1 MTEMMTLLLVLSTI
15 IWFVIDRVKSAWSG
29 LKYGKYITIAAAAIL
44 GALVVFTYGIDILV
58 ALAVT
63 GQVTVIG
70 EILSTLI
77 IMSGSSALSELL
89 ELVKVKAKAKD

>member
-15 IWFVIDRVKSAWSG
+15 IWFIIDRIKPLWAG
-29 LKYGKYITIAAAAIL
+29 LSWGKYITIALAAIL
-44 GALVVFTYGIDILV
+44 GAVVVFTYGIDILV

-63 GQVTVIG
+63 GQVTVVG

-89 ELVKVKAKAKD
+89 DLVKTKAKG